1 MEKVLFNKC
10 EKGLFNMLLVKDI
23 KEKLFLVLL
32 CVDLFVKKLKL
43 NEIMFF
49 VFVVKV
55 CFIVELLKV

>member
-1 MEKVLFNKC
+1 MFNKC
-10 EKGLFNMLLVKDI
+10 KKGLFNMLLVKDI
-23 KEKLFLVLL
+23 KEKLFFVLL

>member
-10 EKGLFNMLLVKDI
+10 KKGLFNMLLVKDI
-23 KEKLFLVLL
+23 KEKLFFVLL
-32 CVDLFVKKLKL
+32 GVDLFVKKLKL